1 MGTRGITVPLHG
13 EWGRAFQT
21 VWQCVGSRCTGG
33 GGIAIREGPVQLRK
47 IAGKNCGKLRCRN
60 QTPRSLKE
68 QHFCTG
74 GSECFCV
81 SKQKIAGKMRK
92 IAKTSEKIR
101 KIAKMRK
108 IAKNCEPQSPPPP
121 SWCPCTH
128 GLWRI
133 VWGTASRA
141 ASCQDQGKQPVQGLH
156 EKAGHAVLLAC

>member
-21 VWQCVGSRCTGG
+21 VWQCVGSWCTGG
-33 GGIAIREGPVQLRK
+33 GDCDQGGSGPIAKNCGKKLRK
-47 IAGKNCGKLRCRN
+47 IAVPQPNPPQPQGATLLHRWLRMFLCLQTKNCGKNAENCKN
-60 QTPRSLKE
+60 
-68 QHFCTG
+68 F
-74 GSECFCV
+74 
-81 SKQKIAGKMRK
+81 RK
-92 IAKTSEKIR
+92 NTE
-101 KIAKMRK
+101 
-108 IAKNCEPQSPPPP
+108 NCENAQNCEKLRTAIPPPP

-133 VWGTASRA
+133 VWRTASRA